1 MCDQVR
7 AFLPLSFLPSAAFS
21 LDLIS
26 ASNDFEVQ
34 MIDREHILEQ
44 NPSATELAAS
54 TLKYAKAKERYYVE
68 LRKSVPILIDM
79 ATGNAPKTPELDRLL
94 EIFSGDG
101 ETQAKQLKAA
111 TVSMLKRLLCY
122 QLLRLLLAALLV
134 SLATSQFYLC

>member
-1 MCDQVR
+1 
-7 AFLPLSFLPSAAFS
+7 
-21 LDLIS
+21 
-26 ASNDFEVQ
+26 

-54 TLKYAKAKERYYVE
+54 TLKYAKAKEGYYVE

>member
-68 LRKSVPILIDM
+68 LRKSVPILIDT

-94 EIFSGDG
+94 EIFSGYG

>member
-1 MCDQVR
+1 
-7 AFLPLSFLPSAAFS
+7 
-21 LDLIS
+21 
-26 ASNDFEVQ
+26 